1 MKELQEVALS
11 GAFVCYCLKHM
22 ASQRLRNQSKWCEQN
37 AWLEFKDFW
46 DSTNVLVHYSKGTDD
61 VFLKQMQI

>member
-1 MKELQEVALS
+1 MKELREVALS

-37 AWLEFKDFW
+37 AWLEFKDF
-46 DSTNVLVHYSKGTDD
+46 
-61 VFLKQMQI
+61 